1 MKKSYRHLSEYER
14 DGIESC
20 LRAGVSKSEIARR
33 IGRDRST
40 ISREV
45 ARIGNINRKNYDAR
59 MAEKLAQSNASMPR
73 KPRKLLHAE
82 LWEYVYSLLKKRLS
96 PEQISGRLKVEYPED
111 KSMQVSHESIYQY
124 VYVMP
129 KGDLRTEV
137 LEHLRQGHKKRRPR
151 ARGKDR
157 RGSITNMKAI
167 SERPS
172 EVEDRSV
179 PGHWEGDLIK
189 GKGNA
194 SSIGTLV
201 ERTTR
206 YTLLVKMKG
215 ADASS
220 ALAAFKKAFE
230 RVPQELRKSMT
241 YDRGKEMAR
250 HEELS
255 EKVKLSIYFADP
267 HSPWQRGTNEN
278 TNGLIREYFPKGMDL
293 SKVTTKE
300 IRRVEKEIN
309 DRPRKVHG
317 FYTAG
322 EMYRSILTGKP
333 VALGS

>member
-1 MKKSYRHLSEYER
+1 MEKDYRHLSPYER
-14 DGIESC
+14 DSIESC
-20 LRAGVSKSEIARR
+20 LSVGVSVSEIARR

-40 ISREV
+40 VSREI
-45 ARIGNINRKNYDAR
+45 ARNRNGKKSYDAR
-59 MAEKLAQSNASMPR
+59 MSDHAAKLNATKPR
-73 KPRKLLHAE
+73 KPRKLLKAE
-82 LWEYVYSLLKKRLS
+82 LWEYVYSLLKKRIS
-96 PEQISGRLKVEYPED
+96 PEQISGRLKVEFPKDEL
-111 KSMQVSHESIYQY
+111 MQVSHEAIYQHI
-124 VYVMP
+124 YVMP

-137 LEHLRQGHKKRRPR
+137 LEYLRQGHKKRRPR

-157 RGSITNMKAI
+157 RGSITNMKTI

-172 EVEDRSV
+172 EVENRTV

-220 ALAAFKKAFE
+220 ALTAFKKAFN

-241 YDRGKEMAR
+241 YDRGKEMAK

-255 EKVKLSIYFADP
+255 ETVKLSIYFADP

-300 IRRVEKEIN
+300 IRRVEKELN

-322 EMYRSILTGKP
+322 EMYRSILSGKP

>member
-1 MKKSYRHLSEYER
+1 MEKNYRHLSEYER
-14 DGIESC
+14 DSIESC
-20 LRAGVSKSEIARR
+20 LRAGVCKSEIARR

-40 ISREV
+40 IGREISKCNFGKSCYDSRKANQIAV
-45 ARIGNINRKNYDAR
+45 AK
-59 MAEKLAQSNASMPR
+59 ASIPR
-73 KPRKLLHAE
+73 SPRKLLKAD
-82 LWEYVYSLLKKRLS
+82 LWEYVYSHIKKRLS
-96 PEQISGRLKVEYPED
+96 PEQISGRLKMEYPMDE
-111 KSMQVSHESIYQY
+111 SMQVSNEAIYQF
-124 VYVMP
+124 VYVLP
-129 KGDLRTEV
+129 KGELRTEV
-137 LEHLRQGHKKRRPR
+137 LEYLRQGHKKRRPR

-157 RGSITNMKAI
+157 RGSITNMKTIA
-167 SERPS
+167 ERPD
-172 EVEDRSV
+172 EVENRMI

-215 ADASS
+215 ADAAS
-220 ALAAFKKAFE
+220 ALSAFNKAFN
-230 RVPQELRKSMT
+230 RVPLEIRKSMT
-241 YDRGKEMAR
+241 YDRGKEMAN
-250 HEELS
+250 HEALS
-255 EKVKLSIYFADP
+255 EAAKLQVYFADP

-293 SKVTTKE
+293 STVTTRE
-300 IRRVEKEIN
+300 LRRVEKELN

-333 VALGS
+333 VALGL

>member
-1 MKKSYRHLSEYER
+1 MENSYRHLSEYER
-14 DGIESC
+14 DSIESL
-20 LRAGVSKSEIARR
+20 LRAGICKAEIARR

-40 ISREV
+40 ISREIT
-45 ARIGNINRKNYDAR
+45 RTTCGRQSYDSRRANKI
-59 MAEKLAQSNASMPR
+59 AISKASIPR
-73 KPRKLLHAE
+73 VSRKLNKTE
-82 LWEYVYSLLKKRLS
+82 LWEYVYSLLKKNLS
-96 PEQISGRLKVEYPED
+96 PEQISGRMKMEFPED
-111 KSMQVSHESIYQY
+111 ESMQVSHEAIYQHIY
-124 VYVMP
+124 IMP

-137 LEHLRQGHKKRRPR
+137 LEYLRQGHKKRRPR

-157 RGSITNMKAI
+157 RGSITNMKTI
-167 SERPS
+167 SERP
-172 EVEDRSV
+172 EEIENRLV

-215 ADASS
+215 ADAAS
-220 ALAAFKKAFE
+220 ALKAFKKAFD
-230 RVPQELRKSMT
+230 RVPEELRKSLT
-241 YDRGKEMAR
+241 YDRGKEMAC
-250 HEELS
+250 HEELA
-255 EKVKLSIYFADP
+255 EKAKLAVYFADP

-278 TNGLIREYFPKGMDL
+278 TNGLIRDYFPKGMDL
-293 SKVTTKE
+293 STVSTKE
-300 IRRVEKEIN
+300 IRRVEKELN

-333 VALGS
+333 VALGL

>member
-1 MKKSYRHLSEYER
+1 MERSYRHLSEYER
-14 DGIESC
+14 DSIESC

-33 IGRDRST
+33 IGRHRST
-40 ISREV
+40 IGREISKYNLGKSCYDSRKADQIAV
-45 ARIGNINRKNYDAR
+45 SK
-59 MAEKLAQSNASMPR
+59 ASTPR
-73 KPRKLLHAE
+73 SPRKLLNAD
-82 LWEYVYSLLKKRLS
+82 LWEYVYSLIRKRLS
-96 PEQISGRLKVEYPED
+96 PEQISGRLKMEFPMD
-111 KSMQVSHESIYQY
+111 KSMQVSHEAIYQF

-137 LEHLRQGHKKRRPR
+137 LEYLRQGHKKRRPR

-157 RGSITNMKAI
+157 RGSITNMKTIA
-167 SERPS
+167 ERPE
-172 EVEDRSV
+172 EVENRMI

-206 YTLLVKMKG
+206 YTLLVKMKS
-215 ADASS
+215 ADAAS
-220 ALAAFKKAFE
+220 ALAAFKRALDRIPLE
-230 RVPQELRKSMT
+230 IRKSLT
-241 YDRGKEMAR
+241 YDRGKEMAN
-250 HEELS
+250 HEALS
-255 EKVKLSIYFADP
+255 EAAKLQVYFADP

-293 SKVTTKE
+293 STVTTKE
-300 IRRVEKEIN
+300 LRRVEKELN

-322 EMYRSILTGKP
+322 EMYRSILTGNP
-333 VALGS
+333 VALGL

>member
-45 ARIGNINRKNYDAR
+45 ARIGNITRKNYDAR

-73 KPRKLLHAE
+73 KPRKLLNAE
-82 LWEYVYSLLKKRLS
+82 LSEYVCSLLKKLLS
-96 PEQISGRLKVEYPED
+96 PEQIPGRLKVEYPED
-111 KSMQVSHESIYQY
+111 GSMQVSHESIYQY

-129 KGDLRTEV
+129 KGELRTEV
-137 LEHLRQGHKKRRPR
+137 LEYLRQGHKKRRPR

-157 RGSITNMKAI
+157 RGSITNMKTI
-167 SERPS
+167 SERPD
-172 EVEDRSV
+172 EIENRNI
-179 PGHWEGDLIK
+179 PRHWEGDLIK
-189 GKGNA
+189 GNA
-194 SSIGTLV
+194 SSIGMLV
-201 ERTTR
+201 KRTTR
-206 YTLLVKMKG
+206 YTLLVKMRSP
-215 ADASS
+215 DAAN
-220 ALAAFKKAFE
+220 ALTAFKRAFD
-230 RVPQELRKSMT
+230 RVPLEIRKSMT

-255 EKVKLSIYFADP
+255 EKVKFSIYFADP

-278 TNGLIREYFPKGMDL
+278 TNGLTREYFPQGMDL

-300 IRRVEKEIN
+300 IRRVEKELN